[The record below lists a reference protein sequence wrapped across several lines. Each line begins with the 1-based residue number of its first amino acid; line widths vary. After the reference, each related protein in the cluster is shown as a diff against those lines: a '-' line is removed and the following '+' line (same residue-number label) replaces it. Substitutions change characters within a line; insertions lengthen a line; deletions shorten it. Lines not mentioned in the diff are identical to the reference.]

1 MKSVGIDIAKKKFD
15 AALQS
20 EAGEKRY
27 ATFENNAKGYARFV
41 KWLCA
46 EGAKEAQVCMEATN
60 IYWEALAEYLHDKGY
75 GVSVVNPVR
84 IAGYARSQ
92 LQRNKTDKIDSGVI
106 CDYAAT
112 QHPAAWVPP
121 TALQKQLRSLE
132 RHRDDLGK
140 SLTQYKNRLGTCG
153 ESWVRDSLLR
163 MIETLEQEM
172 CKVDQEL
179 QRLIAQNS
187 ELNEQFEWLTSI
199 TSLGVRSATK
209 ILAEMYDLATY
220 ADSAAAAADAGL
232 SPAKHESGDS
242 VRKKT
247 KLSKVGKA
255 AIRGILYFPAL
266 SAIRFNPIIRQLAQ
280 RLRKKGKPEM
290 VIIGAAMRKLLTLA
304 YGVLKHKQPF
314 DPNYGHPS
322 PAPS

>member
-1 MKSVGIDIAKKKFD
+1 MKTVGVDIAKKKFD

-27 ATFENNAKGYARFV
+27 ATFDNSVKGYASFV
-41 KWLCA
+41 KWLCG
-46 EGAKEAQVCMEATN
+46 EGAQEAQGCMEATN

-92 LQRNKTDKIDSGVI
+92 LQRNKTDKIDSAVI
-106 CDYAAT
+106 CDYCAT
-112 QHPAAWVPP
+112 QHPALWTPP

-132 RHRDDLGK
+132 RHRDDLEK
-140 SLTQYKNRLGTCG
+140 SLTQQKNRLGTCT
-153 ESWVRDSLLR
+153 ESWVRDSLQRL
-163 MIETLEQEM
+163 IATLEQEIV
-172 CKVDQEL
+172 KVDEQL
-179 QRLIAQNS
+179 QSLIDQHS
-187 ELNEQFEWLTSI
+187 ELSGQFELLTSI
-199 TSLGVRSATK
+199 ISLGPRTATK

-255 AIRGILYFPAL
+255 SIRGVLYFPAL
-266 SAIRFNPIIRQLAQ
+266 SAIRFNPFIRQLAQ

-314 DPNYGHPS
+314 DPNYGHPI
-322 PAPS
+322 PDPS